1 MAEIRLQI
9 DGPATGES
17 YANKARVFIQ
27 ELENSPDAIGNLR
40 SMYSM
45 FPVEEAWASYNSALE
60 DLRARNQSA
69 FEVDFVIAK
78 CNHTLSWLRNITV
91 SSHWRLHIIDKCGD
105 NFPDDFTQQQI
116 VDSLPFK
123 DVIFTQLTTDQTD
136 GLGLMTGECTAYL
149 YYILARYE
157 EVPDFVIFLHDDA
170 PRHLQIPFL
179 NIVTK
184 KFLWQKVFTGLSSL
198 PLRASDNSLPLFLRY
213 DHGRSTRLPS
223 SLDFSLYH
231 MSQSSWRGN
240 LVGPPSPVDE

>member
-1 MAEIRLQI
+1 ATESDQTETFAACPGLLVTSLLMMAEVRLQI
-9 DGPATGES
+9 DGPAAGEF
-17 YANKARVFIQ
+17 YADKAKGFVRG
-27 ELENSPDAIGNLR
+27 LGNSPDAIGNLR
-40 SMYSM
+40 SMYGM

-60 DLRARNQSA
+60 NLLARNQSA

-91 SSHWRLHIIDKCGD
+91 SDHWRLHIIDKCGG
-105 NFPDDFTQQQI
+105 NFPDDFTHQEI

-136 GLGLMTGECTAYL
+136 GLSLMTGECTAYL

-179 NIVTK
+179 NI
-184 KFLWQKVFTGLSSL
+184 KVFTGLSSL

-213 DHGRSTRLPS
+213 DHGRST
-223 SLDFSLYH
+223 
-231 MSQSSWRGN
+231 
-240 LVGPPSPVDE
+240 